1 MSQPIRFPFIK
12 STHLECNFYFR
23 DFINWFYRN
32 VDYKRMHDCVLENFL
47 KLKITLIE
55 ILEILIEIE
64 ARKNLRRGSFFD
76 FFIDIEIF
84 LFFNMM
90 FKIND
95 LYALLVASS
104 FQFKDFFSKV
114 VNLITLLIKV
124 VMVVS
129 TLNLLIFLII
139 DTLIFF

>member
-23 DFINWFYRN
+23 DFINWYRRI
-32 VDYKRMHDCVLENFL
+32 VDCIRVHNCVLEICL
-47 KLKITLIE
+47 KLKVTLIE
-55 ILEILIEIE
+55 SLKVLIEIE
-64 ARKNLRRGSFFD
+64 ARKNLRRGSYFD
-76 FFIDIEIF
+76 FFIDIELL
-84 LFFNMM
+84 LFSDMM
-90 FKIND
+90 FKINN

-114 VNLITLLIKV
+114 VNLIALLIKV